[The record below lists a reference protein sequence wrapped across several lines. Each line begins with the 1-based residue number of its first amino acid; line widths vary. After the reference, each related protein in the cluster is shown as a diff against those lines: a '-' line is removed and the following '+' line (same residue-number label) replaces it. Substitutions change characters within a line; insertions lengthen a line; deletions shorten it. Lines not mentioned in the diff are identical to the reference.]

1 VLGTEERPGLW
12 VWSGSYPDWKHP
24 VRSCA
29 LRTPGEL
36 ILIDPLLED
45 RQWEGLGRLAGERQV
60 HVVLTIHWHARS
72 AAAVAERFAAVRV
85 WANSRNRA
93 AIARRVEPTDLFA
106 AGDEL
111 PGGLVPFAARPRSEV
126 VLWDPAHHALIAGD
140 ALVSGDGRVVGD
152 TRAGDGRAGEAR
164 DGGDPARSAGNR
176 SVALRLSPASWLP
189 QSTGHDDL
197 RAALR
202 SLLDLP
208 VELIL
213 VSHGAPITTNASA
226 ELRRVIAG

>member
-1 VLGTEERPGLW
+1 VLGREERPGLC
-12 VWSGSYPDWKHP
+12 VWSGSYSDWKHP

-45 RQWEGLGRLAGERQV
+45 RQWEGLERLAGERQV

-93 AIARRVEPTDLFA
+93 AIARRVEPTDVFA
-106 AGDEL
+106 AGAEL

-126 VLWDPAHHALIAGD
+126 VLWDPAHRALIAGD
-140 ALVSGDGRVVGD
+140 ALLGPAPDGSGPGSDVETGADLG
-152 TRAGDGRAGEAR
+152 TG
-164 DGGDPARSAGNR
+164 
-176 SVALRLSPASWLP
+176 LRLSPASWLP
-189 QSTGHDDL
+189 QGTSHADL

-202 SLLDLP
+202 PLLDLP

-213 VSHGAPITTNASA
+213 VSHGAPVTTNAAA
-226 ELRRVIAG
+226 ELRRVIAD